1 MTIPGRISNYLINI
15 YFKLKINLK
24 SGLHSNILKYPYS
37 SVQCHVREYS
47 KQKRTAAADIVEI
60 QNRQCCKNFAGFT
73 YPVVEKKL
81 VIACA
86 KMSSA
91 ANQTMLMSGKCR
103 P

>member
-1 MTIPGRISNYLINI
+1 M
-15 YFKLKINLK
+15 K
-24 SGLHSNILKYPYS
+24 
-37 SVQCHVREYS
+37 EE
-47 KQKRTAAADIVEI
+47 RTASNDIADM
-60 QNRQCCKNFAGFT
+60 QNKLCCKNFAGFT

-91 ANQTMLMSGKCR
+91 ANEMMLMSGKCR